1 MSHVPPP
8 EPQSWIRYFYRI
20 VAAEVSTITRFYDRV
35 VQVAAPSSDRGLLLE
50 NVASP
55 LKERAAGVGDMPD
68 CSGEVDR
75 RTAVL
80 VNGNF
85 NLGTDIQDFLAR
97 LRPRLSRSSR
107 VVVIGYNPYF
117 KGLFRLLSKLGLAR
131 AEPPDT
137 FVTQES
143 LKQLARI
150 SGFEVV
156 RIRPVGYFPFRL
168 LGLGSL
174 INRVMPLLPVVRWL
188 SFSSVIVLRPV
199 IASAVKPSLTIVIP
213 ARNEAGNIENAL
225 LQTPQLEGVKTE
237 IIFVEGNS
245 TDDTWDRIQQVVNRG
260 HPFFQL
266 SAYKQPG
273 RGKNDAV
280 RHGFAHARHD
290 LWCILDADL
299 TMPPEMLPRFYQA
312 YVDGHADFIN
322 GSRLFY
328 PMEGEAMKFL
338 NLLGNIFFAKALSVV
353 LGMRIGDSLC
363 GTKLVARHDYARI
376 VRWRERFGD
385 FDPFGDFELLF
396 PAAELALG
404 CVDIPVAYKAR
415 TYGTTN
421 IHRFRHGLILLKMT
435 LIGLWRVAAGHTR

>member
-1 MSHVPPP
+1 MAEDSPSEHPA
-8 EPQSWIRYFYRI
+8 WIRYFYRI
-20 VAAEVSTITRFYDRV
+20 LAAEVSALSRFYDRL
-35 VQVAAPSSDRGLLLE
+35 VQVAPQASDRGLLLE
-50 NVASP
+50 ALDAPTKATAPN
-55 LKERAAGVGDMPD
+55 AAEIPD
-68 CSGEVDR
+68 CRQEEDR
-75 RTAVL
+75 RTAFL

-85 NLGTDIQDFLAR
+85 NLGTDIQAFLGEMK
-97 LRPRLSRSSR
+97 PKLSRTSR
-107 VVVIGYNPYF
+107 VVVVGYNPYL
-117 KGLFRLLSKLGLAR
+117 KGVFRLLSKMGLAK
-131 AEPPDT
+131 AAPPDT

-143 LKQLARI
+143 LRQLARV

-174 INRVMPLLPVVRWL
+174 INRVMPLIPLARWL
-188 SFSSVIVLRPV
+188 SFASVIVLRPV
-199 IASAVKPSLTIVIP
+199 IASASKPSLSIVIP

-225 LQTPQLEGVKTE
+225 RQTPQLEGVKTE

-245 TDDTWDRIQQVVNRG
+245 SDDTWERIQQVVNRG

-266 SAYKQPG
+266 SAHKQPG

-299 TMPPEMLPRFYQA
+299 TMPPGMLPRFYQA

-376 VRWRERFGD
+376 VKWRERFGD

-435 LIGLWRVAAGHTR
+435 LIGLWRICGGRTR

>member
-1 MSHVPPP
+1 MSGTAPPP
-8 EPQSWIRYFYRI
+8 SWIHYFYRLLG
-20 VAAEVSTITRFYDRV
+20 AEVSTLARFYDRV
-35 VQVAAPSSDRGLLLE
+35 VQVEPPPSDRGLLLE
-50 NVASP
+50 NVDNPSKSVAVR
-55 LKERAAGVGDMPD
+55 LEDLPD
-68 CSGEVDR
+68 CRDERDR
-75 RTAVL
+75 RTVVL
-80 VNGNF
+80 LNGNF
-85 NLGTDIQDFLAR
+85 NLGTDIQDLLTR
-97 LRPRLSRSSR
+97 LKPRLARSSR
-107 VVVIGYNPYF
+107 LVVAGYNPYF
-117 KGLFRLLSKLGLAR
+117 KGIFRLLSALGLAK
-131 AEPPDT
+131 ATPPDT

-168 LGLGSL
+168 FGLGSL
-174 INRVMPLLPVVRWL
+174 INRIMPLIPVARWL
-188 SFSSVIVLRPV
+188 SFASVTVLRPV
-199 IASAVKPSLTIVIP
+199 IASTEKPSLTILIP

-225 LQTPQLEGVKTE
+225 LQTPQMEGVKTE

-245 TDDTWDRIQQVVNRG
+245 TDDTWARIQEVVARG

-266 SAYKQPG
+266 SAHKQPG

-312 YVDGHADFIN
+312 YVEGHADFIN